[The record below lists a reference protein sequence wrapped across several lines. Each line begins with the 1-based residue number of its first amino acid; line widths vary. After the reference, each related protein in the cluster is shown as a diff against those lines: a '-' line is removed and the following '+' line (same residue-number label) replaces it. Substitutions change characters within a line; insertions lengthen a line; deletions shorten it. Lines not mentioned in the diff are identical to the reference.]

1 MRPLPEQPVIHEVN
15 THVWLREVQRSIGRR
30 VGLGGVPKDAWD
42 RITPHGIDAVW
53 LMGVWERS
61 DVGRDIAL
69 RNPGLRRSFAEAL
82 PDVRD
87 DDIAGSPYCVRGYT
101 VDEALGGAAGL
112 ASARAELAG
121 RGIGLLLDYVPN
133 HVAPDSPW
141 LTEHPEYFVR
151 GTPDD
156 LHRDPAAYLES
167 GGHVFA
173 RGRDPF
179 FPPWPDVVQLNAFQ
193 PGMRAATADVLTRIG
208 GMCDGVR
215 CDMAMLMMNDVF
227 ARTWGH
233 RAGPPPD
240 AEFWSTVLT
249 AVRRHRPD
257 MAFIAEAYWELEWA
271 LQQQGFDYCYD
282 KRLYD
287 RLLHERAVSVLQH
300 LRADVSYQ
308 RRLVRFLENHD
319 EPRAASLLSPSEE
332 RAAAVAIATL
342 PGATLWHE
350 GQFTGRRTRLPVFLT
365 RRPEEPPDAGLQ
377 AFHERLLAAVHRSGM
392 RTGHWEL
399 LHCEGWA
406 DNPTHH
412 DLLAWSWRGTAGT
425 FLIVVNLAAH
435 SSQARIRLPWPD
447 LGTAACRL
455 TDLLDGTRYERPGS
469 ELTGSGLFV
478 DLAAWRTHVFTVES
492 PEAESSEA
500 AP

>member
-1 MRPLPEQPVIHEVN
+1 MSRLPAQPVIHEIN
-15 THVWLREVQRSIGRR
+15 THVWLREVQQR
-30 VGLGGVPKDAWD
+30 VGRAVGLDGVPKDAWD

-69 RNPGLRRSFAEAL
+69 RDPALRRSFAEAL

-87 DDIAGSPYCVRGYT
+87 DDIAGSPYCVRRYT
-101 VDEALGGAAGL
+101 VDAALGGPAGL
-112 ASARAELAG
+112 ASARTELAG

-133 HVAPDSPW
+133 HVAPDSP
-141 LTEHPEYFVR
+141 LLSEHPEYFVR
-151 GTPDD
+151 GTADD
-156 LHRDPAAYLES
+156 LRRDPAAYLAS

-179 FPPWPDVVQLNAFQ
+179 FPPWPDVVQLNAFR
-193 PGMRAATADVLTRIG
+193 PGTREATADTLTRIG

-240 AEFWSTVLT
+240 TEFWPAVLT
-249 AVRRHRPD
+249 SVRRQRPD
-257 MAFIAEAYWELEWA
+257 MTFIAEAYWDLEWD
-271 LQQQGFDYCYD
+271 LQQQGFDHCYD

-287 RLLHERAVSVLQH
+287 RLLHERAVSVFRHLQ
-300 LRADVSYQ
+300 ADVSYQ

-319 EPRAASLLSPSEE
+319 EPRAASVLDAAEE

-365 RRPEEPPDAGLQ
+365 RRPHEPPDAGLR

-399 LHCEGWA
+399 LRSEGWP

-412 DLLAWSWRGTAGT
+412 DLLAWGWRGTAGT
-425 FLIVVNLAAH
+425 FLIVVNLSAH
-435 SSQARIRLPWPD
+435 GSQARIRLPWPD
-447 LGTAACRL
+447 LGRTTCRL

-469 ELTGSGLFV
+469 ELTGPGLFV
-478 DLAAWRTHVFTVES
+478 DLPAWHTHVFALE
-492 PEAESSEA
+492 PAAER
-500 AP
+500 